1 MLWKVSSC
9 ALLDTMC
16 LSGSDTNIFLKF
28 IAVSLGQKVCGGYTS
43 LLSVATDR
51 VNLSSLLVRLVVGKQ
66 LFARS

>member
-9 ALLDTMC
+9 APLDTMC
-16 LSGSDTNIFLKF
+16 LFGSDTNIFLKCF
-28 IAVSLGQKVCGGYTS
+28 TVSLGQKVCGGYTS
-43 LLSVATDR
+43 LLSVATER

>member
-9 ALLDTMC
+9 APLDTMC
-16 LSGSDTNIFLKF
+16 LFGSDTNIFLKCF
-28 IAVSLGQKVCGGYTS
+28 TVSLGQKVCGGYTS
-43 LLSVATDR
+43 LLSVATEH

>member
-9 ALLDTMC
+9 ALLNTKC
-16 LSGSDTNIFLKF
+16 PSGSDANRFKI

-51 VNLSSLLVRLVVGKQ
+51 ANLSSLLVKLVVGKQ